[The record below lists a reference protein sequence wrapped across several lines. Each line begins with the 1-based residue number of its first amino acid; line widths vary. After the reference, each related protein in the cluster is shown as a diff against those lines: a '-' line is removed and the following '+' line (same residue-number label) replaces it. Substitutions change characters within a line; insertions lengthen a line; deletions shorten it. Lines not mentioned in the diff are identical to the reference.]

1 MEPEGGTLHR
11 AGILPV
17 DTTVLSLVAVNVLTI
32 VVALAEGWSLGT
44 VIFIY
49 WFQSLIIGFFTVIR
63 LLSLDG
69 DDLASWIPD
78 PGVSGSS
85 GSPIPSDP
93 PADDAAAQLAGF
105 ARYGRFFLAGFFAL
119 HYGLFHFGYYTFLID
134 FGFVGGSS
142 PWTNPDVIIACALFF
157 ANHLYSF
164 LYYRRRDE
172 GPRSADSLKELF
184 LTPYARIVPMH
195 ITIMAAGFAS
205 IVFMVAG
212 FDATPLLLVL
222 FLGLKT
228 YVDVRMHLGK
238 HGGWGAIGGGA
249 ESAGEK
255 AA

>member
-11 AGILPV
+11 TGILPV

-32 VVALAEGWSLGT
+32 VLALAEGWSLGT

-49 WFQSLIIGFFTVIR
+49 WFQSLIIGFFTVLK
-63 LLSLDG
+63 LLSVDG
-69 DDLASWIPD
+69 DTLMSWTPATA
-78 PGVSGSS
+78 SS
-85 GSPIPSDP
+85 G
-93 PADDAAAQLAGF
+93 DAAKQLAGF

-134 FGFVGGSS
+134 FGFAGKLS
-142 PWTNPDVIIACALFF
+142 PWTNPDVLIACALFF

-164 LYYRRRDE
+164 LYYRRRDNRPQSE
-172 GPRSADSLKELF
+172 DSLKELF
-184 LTPYARIVPMH
+184 LTPYARIIPMH
-195 ITIMAAGFAS
+195 VTIMAAGFAS

-238 HGGWGAIGGGA
+238 HGGWGAIGGET

-255 AA
+255 PA